1 MRQLKVLRCPGTRS
15 SFAQQC
21 NVMVTANT
29 QAVCE
34 PRERARCCSG
44 SVHGFTLV
52 ELMVVIAIIAI
63 MALAAI
69 PSIQDRTLRAQ
80 LTEGLALADVGKA
93 AVAAAYAKS
102 ASLPTDNDAAGLPPA
117 DRIVGNRVS
126 AVTVRNGAV
135 HLRFGNQVHKSL
147 MGKTLSFR
155 PAVVDDYPQVPIAWI
170 CGSASV
176 PDKMTAKGDNL
187 SDLPQNLLPPSCRSG
202 PPPNAA
208 P

>member
-1 MRQLKVLRCPGTRS
+1 MRRLKALPCPGTQS

-21 NVMVTANT
+21 KAMVTANKP
-29 QAVCE
+29 AVYK
-34 PRERARCCSG
+34 PSVGARAG
-44 SVHGFTLV
+44 SATALGFTLV
-52 ELMVVIAIIAI
+52 ELIVVIAIIAI

-80 LTEGLALADVGKA
+80 LTEGLALAEVGKA

-102 ASLPTDNDAAGLPPA
+102 ASMPADNEAAGLPPP

-187 SDLPQNLLPPSCRSG
+187 SDLPPNLLPPSCRPG

-208 P
+208 S